1 MVEVGSMEVV
11 GVYKDGGLITN
22 LHVIDSLT
30 KSLKTEYQRMTTV
43 AVAAGE
49 AIAGIGQKFLG
60 AITGA
65 LTSSPYLIGALT
77 KIKTFMMLL
86 AWEISKV
93 LRPALEWLAEKIE
106 DLYRWFKDLSPEIKD
121 VISWLTIAAGV
132 FGLAAV
138 AAKLLG
144 IPLAFLKG
152 ILVFI
157 GEKLLALGGFLLG
170 AKVAMMALG
179 VAAGLL
185 LGALVVFA
193 LDKLGVLDW
202 FSNLGKKFRDA
213 ITDGNLLFD
222 ALIVLAAPLATLG
235 NLFLVLVTDKTME
248 DFWNDV
254 DTVTESLRN
263 LWDALNVLNR
273 PVWDWMKGGLSNL
286 SSSVSGLLGGAT
298 GRFVESD
305 MYMKVHAGER
315 IIPANSNSFN
325 DAKGETN
332 IILDFTGTV
341 VNLASG
347 IDLDAFADIISR
359 RIADNQAWEAY

>member
-30 KSLKTEYQRMTTV
+30 KSLKTEYQRMTAM
-43 AVAAGE
+43 AVTAGE
-49 AIAGIGQKFLG
+49 AMADIGKKILSS
-60 AITGA
+60 ITAA

-106 DLYRWFKDLSPEIKD
+106 EVYRWFKDLNPIVKE
-121 VISWLTIAAGV
+121 VISWLTIAAGI
-132 FGLAAV
+132 FGLAAI

-144 IPLAFLKG
+144 KPLKFLKTVIG
-152 ILVFI
+152 FISTKIKILT
-157 GEKLLALGGFLLG
+157 GYLLSG
-170 AKVAMMALG
+170 KVAMLG
-179 VAAGLL
+179 LWGAAGLL
-185 LGALVVFA
+185 LGVLTVFV

-202 FSNLGKKFRDA
+202 FSDLGKRFRDA
-213 ITDGNLLFD
+213 RDDGNLLYD
-222 ALIVLAAPLATLG
+222 ALTVLAGPLALLG
-235 NLFLVLVTDKTME
+235 DLFLVLVTDKTME

-263 LWDALNVLNR
+263 LWDALNTLNR

-286 SSSVSGLLGGAT
+286 SSSVSGLFSGAT
-298 GRFVESD
+298 GRYVESD

-315 IIPANSNSFN
+315 IVPANSNTFSN
-325 DAKGETN
+325 AGGETN
-332 IILDFTGTV
+332 IILDFTGTT
-341 VNLASG
+341 VNLTSG
-347 IDLDAFADIISR
+347 IDLDDFADTVSR
-359 RIADNQAWEAY
+359 KIADNQAWSSY